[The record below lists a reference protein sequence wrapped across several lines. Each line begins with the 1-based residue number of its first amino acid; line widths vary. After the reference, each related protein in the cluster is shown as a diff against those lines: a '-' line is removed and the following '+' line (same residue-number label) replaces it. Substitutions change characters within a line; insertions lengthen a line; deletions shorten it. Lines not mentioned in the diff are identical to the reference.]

1 MSLANIIKT
10 FQCSLQPKTKV
21 DENEERDKKII
32 CKISDS
38 LLQEINIAC
47 ILKPYSLFFSII
59 QNSTPVI
66 CRYHD
71 EREKVSDNHLLV
83 TFKNVREKH
92 FLRNM
97 WQTSSI
103 SWQLLWY
110 RQVLASLEILQR
122 ENLCYFHWTSKSI
135 FVDDF
140 TERAMI
146 QGFAH
151 SFSLDNVDFDDRI
164 KRENVWLP
172 EWKLVRYMK
181 ENNLSILSFSDLCML
196 GEKFEKSAFMKS
208 LTNTKLDNI
217 LLKMNSWRETWDL
230 YCFHALLLS
239 WQVTLPPFLSKIC
252 HEYVLK
258 DPNKRENIKSF
269 ICLYDAELKNY
280 LISSS

>member
-10 FQCSLQPKTKV
+10 FQCSLQPNTKV
-21 DENEERDKKII
+21 DENEEKNIY
-32 CKISDS
+32 KISDS
-38 LLQEINIAC
+38 LLQEINIAS

-59 QNSTPVI
+59 QNSTPII

-71 EREKVSDNHLLV
+71 DREKVSNNHLLV
-83 TFKNVREKH
+83 TLKNVKEKQ

-103 SWQLLWY
+103 CWQLLWY
-110 RQVLASLEILQR
+110 RQVLVSLEILQR
-122 ENLCYFHWTSKSI
+122 EKLCYFHWTPKSI
-135 FVDDF
+135 FVDDS

-146 QGFAH
+146 QGFGFT
-151 SFSLDNVDFDDRI
+151 FSLDDVDFDDKTKI
-164 KRENVWLP
+164 KNVWLP

-196 GEKFEKSAFMKS
+196 GEEFEKSAFMKS
-208 LTNTKLDNI
+208 LTNERLDKI
-217 LLKMNSWRETWDL
+217 LSKIKTWRETWDL

-239 WQVTLPPFLSKIC
+239 WQVTLPPFISKIC
-252 HEYVLK
+252 HEYVSK
-258 DPNKRENIKSF
+258 DPNKRDNITSF

-280 LISSS
+280 LMSSS